1 MEKGTSWDQILRR
14 ERILRGWTQEEVA
27 RRLAC
32 DSKTV
37 GRWERGEAFPGLYYQ
52 RQLMK
57 LFGKSAG
64 ELRLI
69 VGTPLDNV
77 ATLPAAAQ
85 GQGSGAIE
93 TSKPERPNV
102 WQEDW
107 GTAPNIE
114 GFRGRERE
122 LVVVKDWITIDHC
135 RMIAVLGIGGV
146 GKTTLATKTARDVQA
161 AFDAIFWRSLQ
172 HAPSIENMLQSC
184 LQFISHQGLVD
195 VPVDVDEQISL
206 LIHILQERRCLLI
219 LDNVESIL
227 QAGQRAGMY
236 REGYEGYG
244 QLFRRIG
251 EAEHQGCLLL
261 TSREKPKEVARM
273 EGKKTSTVR
282 SLLLSGLELLDGKQ
296 LLQDSS
302 LFGSDEAWAT
312 FIHLYTGNP
321 LALKIASE
329 PIQAVFDG
337 DIALFLTE
345 NEIVVGDIRDLLA
358 QQFQRLSPLEH
369 EIMYW
374 LAIEREAVAHAEIQA
389 DIAHPIEKGAFLD
402 ACASLRRRSLIELQ
416 GNRLTLQ
423 PVIMEYTTGQF
434 VEQLYKEIETE
445 HIELFGSHALLK
457 AQSNDFI
464 RESQIHFILAPLA
477 ERLLSAYGNI
487 ESETKLK
494 NILARMRVMQARKFS
509 YAAGNVLNLLVY
521 LQVDLRG
528 YDFSHLLVRQAY
540 LQGADLR
547 EADFAGAD
555 LTTSVFN
562 ETFTNI
568 LCVGLS
574 PNGEL
579 LAVGTTTSEVLL
591 RQANT
596 LTPLFTC
603 LGHAD
608 GIRSVAFSHDG
619 KMLASGSEDQTIRL
633 WDTATG
639 RSLNILQ
646 GHAGYVRSV
655 AFGPGGV
662 LASSSDDQTIRL
674 WDTRTGRCFNILR
687 GHTHWIRSLAF
698 SPDGQ
703 MLISGSQ
710 DHTIKLW
717 DCSSGDCINT
727 LQEHDSY
734 VLSVAFSP
742 DGKIFASGSDD
753 QTIRLW
759 DSQTGLC
766 LMVLWGHT
774 DRIRAIAFYPG
785 GHMLASGSDD
795 QSIRIWDTRTG
806 QCLRAW
812 HAHKNR
818 IWSLAF
824 FPTRELLVSASE
836 DETMRHWEVSGGQCL
851 RTLQGYTSLIKSVS
865 IHPNGQIVASGNED
879 QTIRL
884 WEIKTGHC
892 LKVLRGHT
900 NRVRAVAFSP
910 DGTLLASGSEDE
922 TVRIWDTSTGE
933 CIKILAGH
941 THLIRAVA
949 FNADGSVLASGSYEQ
964 TIRTWEVRTGRCLNI
979 LQGQRGQIWSVA
991 FSFDSTLLASGCEDP
1006 VVCIWDSKTGHL
1018 LKELS
1023 GHTHRVWSVAFS
1035 PNSYIVAS
1043 SSDDQTIRIWD
1054 AHSGE
1059 QLKVLHGHTHGVR
1072 TVAISPDGNLL
1083 ASGSQDQTVRIWDLH
1098 TGQCLKVMSEHSR
1111 CVWSV
1116 AFSSDGSRLASGSD
1130 DGTTKLWDVLTGTC
1144 IKTLRSD
1151 RPYERM
1157 NITGVTGIT
1166 EAQKVTLKALGATE
1180 HT

>member
-1 MEKGTSWDQILRR
+1 MRR
-14 ERILRGWTQEEVA
+14 ERLLRGWTQEEVA

-52 RQLMK
+52 RQLVK

-64 ELRLI
+64 ELGLI
-69 VGTPLDNV
+69 VGTPLDSI
-77 ATLPAAAQ
+77 AAFPASVH
-85 GQGSGAIE
+85 GDGAIDA
-93 TSKPERPNV
+93 SKPERPNV

-107 GTAPNIE
+107 GTAPHIE
-114 GFRGRERE
+114 DFCGRERE
-122 LVVVKDWITIDHC
+122 LAVVKDWITFDHC

-146 GKTTLATKTARDVQA
+146 GKTTFVTKAARDVQG

-172 HAPSIENMLQSC
+172 HAPSIESVLQSC
-184 LQFISHQGLVD
+184 LQFISYQGLVD
-195 VPVDVDEQISL
+195 VPVDVDEQIAL
-206 LIHILQERRCLLI
+206 LINVLQERRCLLI
-219 LDNVESIL
+219 LDNVESVM
-227 QAGQRAGMY
+227 QAGQHAGMY

-251 EAEHQGCLLL
+251 EAEHQSCLLL
-261 TSREKPKEVARM
+261 TSREQPKEVARM
-273 EGKKTSTVR
+273 QGKKTSTVR
-282 SLLLSGLELLDGKQ
+282 SFLLSGLELPDGKQ

-337 DIALFLTE
+337 DITLFLTE
-345 NEIVVGDIRDLLA
+345 NEIVVGDIKDLLA

-374 LAIEREAVAHAEIQA
+374 LVIEREAAAPAEIQA
-389 DIAHPIEKGAFLD
+389 DIAHPIEQGAFLD

-423 PVIMEYTTGQF
+423 PVIMEYVTGQF
-434 VEQLYKEIETE
+434 VEQLYQEIETE

-477 ERLLSAYGNI
+477 ERLLSAYGNS
-487 ESETKLK
+487 ESATKLK
-494 NILARMRVMQARKFS
+494 NILARIRVLQARKFS

-521 LQVDLRG
+521 LQVDLHG

-555 LTTSVFN
+555 FTTSVFN
-562 ETFTNI
+562 ETFTSI

-579 LAVGTTTSEVLL
+579 LAAGTTTGEVLL

-608 GIRSVAFSHDG
+608 DIRSVAFSHDG

-633 WDTATG
+633 WDTGTG
-639 RSLNILQ
+639 RSLNLLQ

-674 WDTRTGRCFNILR
+674 WDTHTGCCFNILR

-717 DCSSGDCINT
+717 DC
-727 LQEHDSY
+727 
-734 VLSVAFSP
+734 
-742 DGKIFASGSDD
+742 
-753 QTIRLW
+753 
-759 DSQTGLC
+759 
-766 LMVLWGHT
+766 
-774 DRIRAIAFYPG
+774 
-785 GHMLASGSDD
+785 
-795 QSIRIWDTRTG
+795 
-806 QCLRAW
+806 
-812 HAHKNR
+812 
-818 IWSLAF
+818 
-824 FPTRELLVSASE
+824 
-836 DETMRHWEVSGGQCL
+836 
-851 RTLQGYTSLIKSVS
+851 
-865 IHPNGQIVASGNED
+865 
-879 QTIRL
+879 
-884 WEIKTGHC
+884 
-892 LKVLRGHT
+892 
-900 NRVRAVAFSP
+900 
-910 DGTLLASGSEDE
+910 
-922 TVRIWDTSTGE
+922 
-933 CIKILAGH
+933 
-941 THLIRAVA
+941 
-949 FNADGSVLASGSYEQ
+949 
-964 TIRTWEVRTGRCLNI
+964 
-979 LQGQRGQIWSVA
+979 
-991 FSFDSTLLASGCEDP
+991 
-1006 VVCIWDSKTGHL
+1006 
-1018 LKELS
+1018 
-1023 GHTHRVWSVAFS
+1023 
-1035 PNSYIVAS
+1035 
-1043 SSDDQTIRIWD
+1043 
-1054 AHSGE
+1054 
-1059 QLKVLHGHTHGVR
+1059 
-1072 TVAISPDGNLL
+1072 
-1083 ASGSQDQTVRIWDLH
+1083 
-1098 TGQCLKVMSEHSR
+1098 
-1111 CVWSV
+1111 
-1116 AFSSDGSRLASGSD
+1116 
-1130 DGTTKLWDVLTGTC
+1130 
-1144 IKTLRSD
+1144 
-1151 RPYERM
+1151 
-1157 NITGVTGIT
+1157 
-1166 EAQKVTLKALGATE
+1166 
-1180 HT
+1180 